1 MNAMMTTDTYERTSN
16 LNNGRS
22 FSVYKHPPLSNPSP
36 LLSAS
41 LSPSLSPLC
50 LQPCLLFI
58 YSSIYLR
65 LRSPLSFS
73 NSTFTPT
80 PYFPKSILC
89 FRSLLI
95 HLSSLLL
102 PLSTLS
108 PLSLFAHLASISQT
122 PLLLAFNLTYFDIHN
137 LFLMGNFA
145 QDATIRRAM
154 KRDTDGFL
162 RSR

>member
-36 LLSAS
+36 LLSPS

-80 PYFPKSILC
+80 PLLPQIH
-89 FRSLLI
+89 SLLSFPTYPSFLPPSPSFPLCLPSPSLPI
-95 HLSSLLL
+95 SLL
-102 PLSTLS
+102 S
-108 PLSLFAHLASISQT
+108 
-122 PLLLAFNLTYFDIHN
+122 
-137 LFLMGNFA
+137 
-145 QDATIRRAM
+145 RRPH
-154 KRDTDGFL
+154 F
-162 RSR
+162 S